1 VLRVENY
8 LKVRPEV
15 ARGDSEL
22 AADVRAALARDAL
35 LEEDE
40 ITAAVDGGQVRL
52 SGTVISP
59 FERAHAA
66 DVVARVNGVTNV
78 VNGLRI
84 TYDEHAY
91 AYGFDDWDP
100 SLYDYDYD
108 RNAEYTR
115 VYGKS
120 DAEIEEDIANEL
132 FWSPY
137 VDADE
142 VRVSVE
148 DGAATLRGRVDD
160 LYEYRKAAENA
171 LEGGAYR
178 VRNELAIGP

>member
-1 VLRVENY
+1 VTRVENH

-15 ARGDSEL
+15 ARGDAEL
-22 AADVRAALARDAL
+22 AADVRAALARDTL
-35 LEEDE
+35 LEADS
-40 ITAAVDGGQVRL
+40 ITAAVNGGQVRL
-52 SGTVISP
+52 SGTVLSP

-84 TYDEHAY
+84 TYDGPSY
-91 AYGFDDWDP
+91 YYGSDWDP
-100 SLYDYDYD
+100 LLYDYDYD
-108 RNAEYTR
+108 RDYAYTG
-115 VYGKS
+115 VYRKS
-120 DAEIEEDIANEL
+120 DEEIEYDIASEL

-137 VDADE
+137 VSAE
-142 VRVSVE
+142 EISVTVE

-160 LYEYRKAAENA
+160 LYEWRKATENA

-178 VRNELAIGP
+178 VSNQLSIGP